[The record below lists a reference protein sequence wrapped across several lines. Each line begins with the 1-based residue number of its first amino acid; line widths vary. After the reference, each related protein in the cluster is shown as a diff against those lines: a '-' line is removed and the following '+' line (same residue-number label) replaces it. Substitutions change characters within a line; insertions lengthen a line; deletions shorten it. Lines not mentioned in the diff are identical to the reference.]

1 MQSEKLPGGFQLAF
15 LILAAEFVVML
26 VCTRVA
32 AGLGW
37 PPGFFNTL
45 GNLVFFPAALAVL
58 FGVPA
63 SRRYFV
69 WQLSRPLAL
78 PARAE
83 AFVVAIAK
91 TAIPFAILGAA
102 ALWHFYVS
110 PTLEPVTPMALPDER
125 DVGDARYFSALG
137 LTSALLAISLG
148 PFTEELLFRG
158 LLYPAWARQWGW
170 IAAMLL
176 TSTAFGLIHPGNFVG
191 SFLGSIVYVC
201 VLRRT
206 GTLWG
211 PILCHVLYNLFVT
224 WPLLGHL
231 VMVKSREAGASID
244 GWWPHIACLVFVAI
258 ALPLYI
264 WLARRR

>member
-1 MQSEKLPGGFQLAF
+1 MQNEKLPGGFQLAF
-15 LILAAEFVVML
+15 LILAAEFFVML

-32 AGLGW
+32 AELGW
-37 PPGFFNTL
+37 PPEFFNTL
-45 GNLVFFPAALAVL
+45 GHLVFFPTALAVL

-63 SRRYFV
+63 SRRYFLR
-69 WQLSRPLAL
+69 QLSRPFA
-78 PARAE
+78 PRARVE
-83 AFVVAIAK
+83 AFVVAIPK

-102 ALWHFYVS
+102 ALWHFYAS
-110 PTLEPVTPMALPDER
+110 PSLELVTAAGLPDER
-125 DVGDARYFSALG
+125 HIGDARYFSALG

-148 PFTEELLFRG
+148 PFTEELLYRG
-158 LLYPAWARQWGW
+158 LLYPAWERQWGW
-170 IAAMLL
+170 IAATLL

-191 SFLGSIVYVC
+191 SFLGSVVYVC

-211 PILCHVLYNLFVT
+211 PILCHVLFNLLVS

-231 VMVKSREAGASID
+231 VMIESREGTASID

-264 WLARRR
+264 WRARRR